1 MEELY
6 QATEFDQQ
14 TTSHRL
20 QIIKAA
26 LPYMSVRQQKMLSV
40 YVKIQEL
47 TNTYHLFD
55 DAENTLGICSLSEE
69 EKTPLE
75 MLESVKTYCSER
87 EKEMLDVLSNFFQAS
102 MLYRQYQAMNK
113 SDPEQS
119 GPSPM
124 ENLLHLMTPE
134 QQDTFYQY
142 QTLFNQT

>member
-1 MEELY
+1 M
-6 QATEFDQQ
+6 
-14 TTSHRL
+14 
-20 QIIKAA
+20 
-26 LPYMSVRQQKMLSV
+26 
-40 YVKIQEL
+40 
-47 TNTYHLFD
+47 
-55 DAENTLGICSLSEE
+55 SEE

-102 MLYRQYQAMNK
+102 MLYRQYQAMNQ

>member
-47 TNTYHLFD
+47 TNTFHLFD
-55 DAENTLGICSLSEE
+55 DA
-69 EKTPLE
+69 
-75 MLESVKTYCSER
+75 
-87 EKEMLDVLSNFFQAS
+87 
-102 MLYRQYQAMNK
+102 
-113 SDPEQS
+113 
-119 GPSPM
+119 
-124 ENLLHLMTPE
+124 
-134 QQDTFYQY
+134 
-142 QTLFNQT
+142 